1 MIPTLENFKKY
12 LNKEMDLVEFE
23 LIHGLKI
30 DNMENYAEFR
40 GKYKMILQIKKDLL
54 GEKEVSIIG
63 DIATFAR
70 S

>member
-54 GEKEVSIIG
+54 GEKEVSIIW

>member
-12 LNKEMDLVEFE
+12 LDKEMDLVEFE

-30 DNMENYAEFR
+30 DNMENYAEYR

-54 GEKEVSIIG
+54 GEKEVSLI
-63 DIATFAR
+63 
-70 S
+70 

>member
-1 MIPTLENFKKY
+1 
-12 LNKEMDLVEFE
+12 MDLVEFE

-54 GEKEVSIIG
+54 GEKEVSII
-63 DIATFAR
+63 
-70 S
+70 

>member
-54 GEKEVSIIG
+54 GEKEVSII
-63 DIATFAR
+63 
-70 S
+70 

>member
-1 MIPTLENFKKY
+1 LIPTLENFKKY
-12 LNKEMDLVEFE
+12 LDKEMDLVEYE

-54 GEKEVSIIG
+54 GEKEVSLI
-63 DIATFAR
+63 
-70 S
+70 